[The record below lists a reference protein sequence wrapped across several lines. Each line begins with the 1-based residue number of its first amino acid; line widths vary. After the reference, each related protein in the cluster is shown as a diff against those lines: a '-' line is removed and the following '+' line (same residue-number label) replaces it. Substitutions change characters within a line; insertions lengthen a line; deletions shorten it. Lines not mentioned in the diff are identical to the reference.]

1 MDDAFFLPDG
11 PGRFVAT
18 ELTRG
23 PWDPAAQHAGPPA
36 ALLGRAVERFG
47 DRADLQVARVTFE
60 VLRPVPIGRLE
71 LAARLLRGGR
81 SVELV
86 EASLRSGDVEV
97 MRATAVRIRT
107 AELPLPPHAG
117 PAGGA
122 PPPGPERGRQ
132 EPFFPTGQQVG
143 YHTAMEWRFVAGS
156 FLEAGPAT
164 VWLRMRHPLLPGEQ
178 PSPLC
183 RALIAADSGNGVSAA
198 LDWRQWLFINT
209 DLTVYLQRPPA
220 GEWVA
225 LEAATTL
232 TAAGVGLTDTAL
244 HDQQGPIGRALQ
256 ALFVD
261 RRRS

>member
-1 MDDAFFLPDG
+1 MTDAFFLPDG
-11 PGRFVAT
+11 PDRFLAT

-23 PWDPAAQHAGPPA
+23 PWHPAAQHAGPPA

-47 DRADLQVARVTFE
+47 DRADVRVARVTFE
-60 VLRPVPIGRLE
+60 IMRPVPIGPLE

-86 EASLRSGDVEV
+86 EASLRSEGVEV
-97 MRATAVRIRT
+97 MRATAVRLRT
-107 AELPLPPHAG
+107 AELSLPDG
-117 PAGGA
+117 LAGGTP
-122 PPPGPERGRQ
+122 PPPGPDRGRP
-132 EPFFPTGQQVG
+132 EPFFPTGQEVG

-164 VWLRMRHPLLPGEQ
+164 VWLRMRHPLLPDEP

-183 RALIAADSGNGVSAA
+183 RVLIAADSGNGVSAA
-198 LDWRQWLFINT
+198 LDWRQWVFVNT
-209 DLTVYLQRPPA
+209 DLTVYLQRPPV

-225 LEAATTL
+225 LEAATAV
-232 TAAGVGLTDTAL
+232 TAAGIGLTDTAL
-244 HDQQGPIGRALQ
+244 HDLQGPIGRALQ

-261 RRRS
+261 RRG

>member
-1 MDDAFFLPDG
+1 LSAFYEPLGD
-11 PGRFVAT
+11 GRFRST
-18 ELTRG
+18 PHTHG
-23 PWDPAAQHAGPPA
+23 PWDPAFQHAGPPA
-36 ALLGRAVERFG
+36 ALLGRAVERSG
-47 DRADLQVARVTFE
+47 DRTDLQVARITFE
-60 VLRPVPIGRLE
+60 VLRPVPIGPLE
-71 LAARLLRGGR
+71 LATRRLRGGR

-86 EASLRSGDVEV
+86 EASLRSQDVEV

-107 AELPLPPHAG
+107 TELPLPSG
-117 PAGGA
+117 PAGGT
-122 PPPGPERGRQ
+122 PPLPGPERGRD
-132 EPFFPTGQQVG
+132 EPFFPTGQVG
-143 YHTAMEWRFVAGS
+143 YHTAMEWRFIAGS

-198 LDWRQWLFINT
+198 LDYQQWLFINT
-209 DLTVYLQRPPA
+209 DLTVYLHRPPV

-232 TAAGVGLTDTAL
+232 NAAGYGLTATTL
-244 HDQQGPIGRALQ
+244 HDPQGPIGRALQ